1 MKYSEIVFAFR
12 TSVDIHTL
20 RGDMIYDI
28 IYAAQSFTSDSVL
41 LSGSV
46 LLFEERAARA
56 YLGCLV

>member
-1 MKYSEIVFAFR
+1 MKYSKRMRVPY
-12 TSVDIHTL
+12 L
-20 RGDMIYDI
+20 RRYLRSRDGMIYDI

-46 LLFEERAARA
+46 LLFEERAVRA